1 MAKDEKAKTKPAEAE
16 PAAEGGGRKKTLFL
30 VAGALVLIGGAV
42 GGYFYWAS
50 TQKTKVEK
58 APVAAKTASQGKLL
72 FYTLDPPFVAN
83 FEGVQSFRF
92 LQVHVRI
99 STRSQEVVDLMAS
112 IDPILRND
120 LLMLFGSQKA
130 ETLATREGKEG
141 LRAEALKLVRGAV
154 KNAGGDATLVD
165 NIFFTSFVMQ

>member
-1 MAKDEKAKTKPAEAE
+1 MAKDEKPKTKPAEAAPE
-16 PAAEGGGRKKTLFL
+16 AAGGGRKKILLLAL
-30 VAGALVLIGGAV
+30 VALLLIGGGI
-42 GGYFYWAS
+42 GGYFYWSS
-50 TQKTKVEK
+50 TQKAKVEK
-58 APVAAKTASQGKLL
+58 APAAGKTTSQGKLL

-83 FEGVQSFRF
+83 FEGIQSFRF

-99 STRSQEVVDLMAS
+99 STRSQEAVDLMAS

-130 ETLATREGKEG
+130 EVLATREGKEA
-141 LRAEALKLVRGAV
+141 LRNDALKLVRGAV